1 MRAVHAR
8 PVPLGPP
15 GEALDAYRR
24 LRTTLVRDLG
34 LEPSAALGKLQRS
47 ILMTR
52 SDAAPLEGT
61 GTGRLAP
68 VG

>member
-1 MRAVHAR
+1 MLALYRSGR
-8 PVPLGPP
+8 R

-24 LRTTLVRDLG
+24 LRTLLVRDLG

-52 SDAAPLEGT
+52 PDAAPSAGT
-61 GTGRLAP
+61 GTGRLAS